1 MGASEST
8 DSLRAD
14 QEARELREL
23 NGEHYQ
29 DAEYP
34 WFFIVQWACEKLP
47 ADAVFTWNLSDI
59 KAEVAELT
67 ADPMTFL
74 ACCPAD
80 EAFRESGEFSFTEN
94 GVFVEWAMLL
104 VELLPSLAD
113 VRYRL
118 VPAKV
123 AEEEF
128 WCRFFSA
135 VRLRIQQHVL
145 AAQEQ
150 PHTVSSPSNASSL
163 GHRPAAPLPLA
174 AEAAETVGRSSLNG
188 FSAPV
193 SAVSFEECKVQR
205 RGSRS
210 SQAETDS
217 GLAHAGDLRN
227 NRVGA
232 PTSVQGAAAKAEDGL
247 HAFAPH
253 AATNPTKCL
262 DSHSDGGALLAGSDR
277 EWNSAEDPRHPTLIG
292 APSGA
297 AASGVRTPHYVMQN
311 GGGARPTYL

>member
-94 GVFVEWAMLL
+94 GVFVEW
-104 VELLPSLAD
+104 
-113 VRYRL
+113 
-118 VPAKV
+118 
-123 AEEEF
+123 
-128 WCRFFSA
+128 
-135 VRLRIQQHVL
+135 
-145 AAQEQ
+145 
-150 PHTVSSPSNASSL
+150 
-163 GHRPAAPLPLA
+163 
-174 AEAAETVGRSSLNG
+174 
-188 FSAPV
+188 
-193 SAVSFEECKVQR
+193 
-205 RGSRS
+205 
-210 SQAETDS
+210 
-217 GLAHAGDLRN
+217 
-227 NRVGA
+227 
-232 PTSVQGAAAKAEDGL
+232 
-247 HAFAPH
+247 
-253 AATNPTKCL
+253 
-262 DSHSDGGALLAGSDR
+262 
-277 EWNSAEDPRHPTLIG
+277 
-292 APSGA
+292 
-297 AASGVRTPHYVMQN
+297 
-311 GGGARPTYL
+311 

>member
-34 WFFIVQWACEKLP
+34 WFFLVQWACEKVP

-67 ADPMTFL
+67 ADPSTFL
-74 ACCPAD
+74 ACCPPD
-80 EAFRESGEFSFTEN
+80 EAFRESGEFSFTES

-104 VELLPSLAD
+104 LELMPSLAD

-118 VPAKV
+118 VPAKL

-135 VRLRIQQHVL
+135 VRHRIQQHVL

-150 PHTVSSPSNASSL
+150 SHAVPSPSSSSSL
-163 GHRPAAPLPLA
+163 GHRLTAPLPLA
-174 AEAAETVGRSSLNG
+174 AEAAETVGCSSLNG

-193 SAVSFEECKVQR
+193 SAVSFEECGVQR

-210 SQAETDS
+210 SHGETDA
-217 GLAHAGDLRN
+217 GLSHAGDLQSN
-227 NRVGA
+227 QVGA
-232 PTSVQGAAAKAEDGL
+232 PTSAGGAAAKAEGG
-247 HAFAPH
+247 PH
-253 AATNPTKCL
+253 AATNPTKCR
-262 DSHSDGGALLAGSDR
+262 DSHSDGGALLAGGDR

-292 APSGA
+292 APSHD

-311 GGGARPTYL
+311 GAGARPTHP